1 MVQFAPPAC
10 AKIGPMF
17 QERREVKRGQ
27 LPNGKWLTWTEVS
40 TLDGQGVPFS
50 MRRELFT
57 VNYEPVADD
66 LGLIL
71 LRQLGI
77 RT

>member
-1 MVQFAPPAC
+1 M
-10 AKIGPMF
+10 
-17 QERREVKRGQ
+17 KRGQ

-40 TLDGQGVPFS
+40 TMDGRGVVFS
-50 MRRELFT
+50 VRRELFT

-66 LGLIL
+66 IGKIL

-77 RT
+77 RA

>member
-1 MVQFAPPAC
+1 
-10 AKIGPMF
+10 MF
-17 QERREVKRGQ
+17 DERREMKRGQ

-40 TLDGQGVPFS
+40 TLDGQGAVFS
-50 MRRELFT
+50 TRRELFT

-66 LGLIL
+66 IGKIL

>member
-1 MVQFAPPAC
+1 MMRA
-10 AKIGPMF
+10 MF
-17 QERREVKRGQ
+17 DERREIKRAQ
-27 LPNGKWLTWTEVS
+27 LPNNKWLTWTEVS
-40 TLDGQGVPFS
+40 VLDGQGQVFS

-66 LGLIL
+66 IGKIL
-71 LRQLGI
+71 LRQVGI

>member
-1 MVQFAPPAC
+1 
-10 AKIGPMF
+10 MF
-17 QERREVKRGQ
+17 QEKREVKRGQ

-40 TLDGQGVPFS
+40 TLDGQGVVFS

-66 LGLIL
+66 LGVIL